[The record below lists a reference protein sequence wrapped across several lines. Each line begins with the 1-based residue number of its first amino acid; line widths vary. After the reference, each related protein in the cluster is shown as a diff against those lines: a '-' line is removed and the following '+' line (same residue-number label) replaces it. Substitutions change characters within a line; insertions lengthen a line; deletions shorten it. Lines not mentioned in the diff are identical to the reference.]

1 MERMNP
7 NDLFGGWFSA
17 LCRFKTLT
25 GAKVLILGAC
35 LILPCSG
42 PPGIAVYQ
50 VYYEGHYRKKNSH
63 PHDDAME
70 VQTPKSR

>member
-1 MERMNP
+1 MVLCLVPIQDPDRSKSSY
-7 NDLFGGWFSA
+7 LGGMFNI
-17 LCRFKTLT
+17 TL
-25 GAKVLILGAC
+25 
-35 LILPCSG
+35 SG